1 VLRLY
6 AVIDRE
12 LRLQPAPALASDM
25 RRFLT
30 DIANEQVDL
39 KVRRLT
45 STTINEVIDTMRK
58 VYQLDR

>member
-1 VLRLY
+1 
-6 AVIDRE
+6 
-12 LRLQPAPALASDM
+12 M